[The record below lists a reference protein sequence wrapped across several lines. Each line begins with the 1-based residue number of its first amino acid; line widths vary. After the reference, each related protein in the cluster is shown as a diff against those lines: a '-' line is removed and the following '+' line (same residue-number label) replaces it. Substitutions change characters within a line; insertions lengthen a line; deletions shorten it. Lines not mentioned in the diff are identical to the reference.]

1 MQCDLTTNVL
11 ISRCK
16 SEIMQTAA
24 LITKKEIDLRSGSLR
39 DDLLTLSIKDRD
51 QGGYLEEKMPDMLR
65 LLPPP
70 PDTGSLELDLD
81 LDLSTVYQKVN
92 ESRKVKAI
100 RDAIL
105 QFPLATEAFNPVIG
119 MDINPETTPSL
130 YRIMQK
136 TCVDGGRSTGST
148 KRFYKRLRPF
158 MVNDLPILTPWE
170 EEILRLDGSYP
181 SGHTA
186 IGWIWALI
194 LKDLFP
200 DRLAAILN
208 RGYQF
213 GVSRM
218 ICNVHWHSDVV
229 AGRKC
234 GTAVRDM
241 LYTSRSFLSDLSLA
255 RKEINNQLF

>member
-1 MQCDLTTNVL
+1 
-11 ISRCK
+11 
-16 SEIMQTAA
+16 MQTAT
-24 LITKKEIDLRSGSLR
+24 ISTSQEIKLRSGSFKY
-39 DDLLTLSIKDRD
+39 DLISLKIKDRD
-51 QGGYLEEKMPDMLR
+51 KGGYLEEEMPDMLQ

-81 LDLSTVYQKVN
+81 LDLSTVYQNVY
-92 ESRKVKAI
+92 ESRKVQAM

-105 QFPLATEAFNPVIG
+105 QFPMATAAFNPVIG
-119 MDINPETTPSL
+119 MEISLKTTPIL

-136 TCVDGGRSTGST
+136 TCVDGGSSTGST

-170 EEILRLDGSYP
+170 EEILRHDGSYP

-200 DRLAAILN
+200 DRSAAILN

-213 GVSRM
+213 GVSRN

-229 AGRKC
+229 AGRIC
-234 GTAVRDM
+234 GTAVRDK
-241 LYTSRSFLSDLSLA
+241 LYTSRSFLNDLSLA
-255 RKEINNQLF
+255 RNEINRKLG